1 MDYDLEDIPDSG
13 QNPIVY
19 FDIAAGATSLGRIHI
34 KLFRDVFPAG
44 VENFVLIAAGL
55 TYRIQTKGCGKGK
68 FVKETQRT
76 YTGCKFFHKVFETY
90 VVSGDIYTNT
100 GQTAGS
106 IYDDRPIPAALG
118 PEYIPH
124 EGRGLVSL
132 VPFTDEATGELM
144 YDSTFMITLDCAKP
158 SNGLGELDES
168 QIVIGYICE
177 GIDVL
182 DRINECLVP
191 FAGRNYPEITISL
204 SGVSK
209 SERPHRQARAT
220 IAALCEQGLPVREA
234 LWSASGLPG
243 RRRTTA
249 PSHPRCQTRRR
260 CQTGCKQ

>member
-1 MDYDLEDIPDSG
+1 MDIDLENPPDSG

-19 FDIAAGATSLGRIHI
+19 FDIAANSQSLGRIHI

-44 VENFVLIAAGL
+44 VENFVLIAAGV

-68 FVKETQRT
+68 FMKETQRS
-76 YTGCKFFHKVFETY
+76 YTGCKFFHKVFEKY

-100 GQTAGS
+100 GQTAGT
-106 IYDDRPIPAALG
+106 IYDDKPIPADVG

-124 EGRGLVSL
+124 ESRGLVSL
-132 VPFTDEATGELM
+132 VPFEDETTGELM
-144 YDSTFMITLDCAKP
+144 YDSTFMITLDCARP
-158 SNGLGELDES
+158 SNGLSMLDEG

-177 GIDVL
+177 GIEVL
-182 DRINECLVP
+182 DRINEVLVP
-191 FAGRNYPEITISL
+191 FAGRNYPELSISL

-209 SERPHRQARAT
+209 SERPHRQPRDA
-220 IAALCEQGLPVREA
+220 ILALCEQTLPVHGA
-234 LWSASGLPG
+234 LCPLRLPG

-260 CQTGCKQ
+260 CQTGC